1 VQVIPEGAETE
12 SVTVPT
18 KPYTDETVI
27 VEVDDWPAL
36 VEAGV
41 VEVTVM
47 SGGVAT
53 EKWKVSVVV
62 WGAAPPVAVTVTV

>member
-1 VQVIPEGAETE
+1 
-12 SVTVPT
+12 
-18 KPYTDETVI
+18 VI

-36 VEAGV
+36 VEAGF

-47 SGGVAT
+47 SGGVGA

-62 WGAAPPVAVTVTV
+62 WGAAPPVAVTVTL